1 MCFLVV
7 LFCLFGSVFG
17 GVGVV
22 LAVGVHPD
30 PCHYHVVTS
39 LISNGFTSACNL
51 LASTERHL

>member
-1 MCFLVV
+1 V

>member
-1 MCFLVV
+1 M
-7 LFCLFGSVFG
+7 LFGCVILFVWFCFG